1 MKTIACLLTAA
12 LVVEVAPAAVTTKRS
27 PNECAPADDI
37 CRAEIL
43 VARAKAETDPRRR
56 AIDWNAACRAYLAAH
71 SKSGK
76 VEELCAARR
85 SCEAS
90 LAIEGLSASTR
101 TSLENAR
108 VRLEEREASAG
119 RPACGKTTQKPQG
132 REGPRVARAA
142 APKAEAPR
150 VEAPPAWMSG
160 AVGEVEVPKIAERAE
175 APVAG
180 ADVEAPRVAEADA
193 VLAGDRARAIGQSEP
208 QPLAGVEA
216 AEETALLPVKG
227 STNVRPQE
235 SRAGRS
241 GRGLVIAGG
250 TALGVGLGL
259 GALAAWAGSRATL
272 AYDEGTKLHES
283 VDGPPD
289 AVQRARDEEL
299 AAEYRRMG
307 AVALV
312 SGIAGGVAVFS
323 GAVLVG
329 VGGRRLRQADAALL
343 PAPGGLAMRV
353 RF

>member
-12 LVVEVAPAAVTTKRS
+12 LTLEGAPSAVRTKRS

-43 VARAKAETDPRRR
+43 VARAKAQTDPRRR

-71 SKSGK
+71 AKSGAT
-76 VEELCAARR
+76 EELCAARR
-85 SCEAS
+85 TCEAS
-90 LAIEGLSASTR
+90 LATEGLTANVR
-101 TSLENAR
+101 ASLENAR

-119 RPACGKTTQKPQG
+119 RPACGKTTTQKPPG

-142 APKAEAPR
+142 APTAAAPT
-150 VEAPPAWMSG
+150 VEASPAWINGS
-160 AVGEVEVPKIAERAE
+160 VGEVEAPKIAEGAE
-175 APVAG
+175 A
-180 ADVEAPRVAEADA
+180 
-193 VLAGDRARAIGQSEP
+193 RA
-208 QPLAGVEA
+208 AGVDAAKPHPEEVA
-216 AEETALLPVKG
+216 VAEETTLLPVTR
-227 STNVRPQE
+227 STDVRHQDR
-235 SRAGRS
+235 RAGRP

-250 TALGVGLGL
+250 AGLGLGLGL
-259 GALAAWAGSRATL
+259 GALAAWAGSRASS
-272 AYDEGTKLHES
+272 AYDDGMKLHES

-312 SGIAGGVAVFS
+312 SGIAGGVAFFS
-323 GAVLVG
+323 GAVLAG
-329 VGGRRLRQADAALL
+329 LGGRRLRQADAALL